1 MEAFFYSII
10 FYSFRNQLLIMK
22 KINWQYALGE
32 VLIVIIGISIAFS
45 MNKCAETSKN
55 DSLRL
60 KYLNSIKND
69 LKIDKAN
76 LEANLKEV
84 GRKMGTLQKV
94 IPLFNEEDLNKK
106 KGIRQIFSVMQ
117 LTNFNPKD
125 ITYQSMINSGD
136 FSLINDF
143 ELKTAIETHY
153 SDYKIILKDYERQE
167 IIHRKYVGDYFIHNM
182 DYDAMRQ
189 GELGFKDEKLL
200 KNILQ
205 SMIGSFGFKKQ
216 ASERGIK
223 SCDSLIKLISYKL
236 D

>member
-1 MEAFFYSII
+1 
-10 FYSFRNQLLIMK
+10 MK
-22 KINWQYALGE
+22 NINWRYAFGE
-32 VLIVIIGISIAFS
+32 ILIVIIGISIAFS
-45 MNKCAETSKN
+45 MNKCAEASKN
-55 DSLRL
+55 DTLRL

-69 LKIDKAN
+69 LQIDKAN
-76 LEANLKEV
+76 LETNLEEV
-84 GRKMGTLQKV
+84 GKKMETLQRV

-106 KGIRQIFSVMQ
+106 MGIRQIFGIMQ

-153 SDYKIILKDYERQE
+153 SDYKTILKDYERQE
-167 IIHRKYVGDYFIHNM
+167 IIHKEYVGDYFIHNM
-182 DYDAMRQ
+182 DYDAMRK

-205 SMIGSFGFKKQ
+205 SMNGSFRIKKA

-223 SCDSLIKLISYKL
+223 SCDSLIQLISTKL
-236 D
+236 E